1 MSMVSGRCHCGAVQ
15 FNVTLTDGINTARRC
30 DCSLCARRG
39 AVAVSAAKDA
49 ITYTAGQD
57 NLTLYQFNSR
67 VAKHY
72 FCKTCGIYTHHN
84 RRSNPD
90 EIGVNLACLDG
101 QTPFL
106 PQVMVNDGQNHPTD
120 IGQNA
125 IIGAL
130 RFEHA
135 ESTE

>member
-1 MSMVSGRCHCGAVQ
+1 MNRVNGSCHCGAVT
-15 FNVTLTDGINTARRC
+15 FSVALSDGIKTARRC

-57 NLTLYQFNSR
+57 SLTLYQFNSK

-72 FCKTCGIYTHHN
+72 FCKTCGVYTHHN
-84 RRSNPD
+84 RRSNPE
-90 EIGVNLACLDG
+90 EIGINLACLEG

-106 PQVMVNDGQNHPTD
+106 PEVIVNDGQNHPND
-120 IGQNA
+120 VGRNG
-125 IIGAL
+125 IIGIL
-130 RFEHA
+130 RFKKVEG
-135 ESTE
+135 TE